1 MKSFDSLNITVLDE
15 PYYNML
21 GEHFAR
27 LTYELEMKR
36 SRSRDIFSWQ
46 AEVRNKLKRA
56 LGDFMH
62 ERTDLNTKILDKIE
76 RKDYVIEKIV
86 FESLPK
92 LYVTGNLYIPKNG
105 DFPAPAILRVHG
117 HWYYAKKSGHVQA
130 SCIGLVKRGYVVL
143 AIDTFGYG
151 ERSPQG
157 SHINGA
163 WLYSVGLTLQGLIL
177 WDNIRALDYLI
188 TREEVDPKRIG
199 VTGASGGGNQTMYL
213 AAIDE
218 RVKVAVPVVSAE
230 VFEDQVVSGRCICE
244 CIPGM
249 LKFANVPDVLALI
262 APRPLL
268 LINGIKDRG
277 FTILRARK
285 AFLKIKEIYRA
296 LGFEERVDLVE
307 VYSGHGYYREMR
319 EAMYSWFDKWLKG
332 IDVTEKTEEEGIVD
346 VESEISDTLNCFR
359 EFPHDTLTL
368 KDIYYNKAIELR
380 EKRQLADLDRW
391 INSRDQLKRS
401 IIENVFGGFPEKYPL
416 NAKTIDVVDIDDYL
430 IELISFRSELDIIIP
445 ALLVKRREAKATRH
459 PVVIY
464 LTPLGKHTILARR
477 EVRELVDKGYVIL
490 SIDYRGIGETE
501 YDELIATKNSIV
513 VGRHILG
520 MRVYD
525 VIRTLDYIS
534 IRKDLDEYNISC
546 WGEGEASIIALIT
559 AALDDRVKSVR
570 LYKLPATLESK
581 EGFNLPPSVFAPNIL
596 KYADIPEL
604 AAMIAPRHLTIIK
617 PMDPLLRPLSY
628 ESTLKLFAFT
638 IKVYKTMNAESN
650 LLIHEDLFT

>member
-1 MKSFDSLNITVLDE
+1 MKFLDPLNITVFDE

-21 GEHFAR
+21 SEHFAR

-36 SRSRDIFSWQ
+36 GRSKDIFSWQ
-46 AEVRNKLKRA
+46 AEVRNKLKKA

-62 ERTDLNTKILDKIE
+62 ERTDLNAKVIDKIE
-76 RKDYVIEKIV
+76 RRDYVIEKIV

-105 DFPAPAILRVHG
+105 DFPVPAVLRVHG

-130 SCIGLVKRGYVVL
+130 SCIGLAKRGYVVL

-157 SHINGA
+157 SHINGV

-177 WDNIRALDYLI
+177 WDNIRALDYLT
-188 TREEVDPKRIG
+188 TRKEVDPKRIG

-230 VFEDQVVSGRCICE
+230 IFEDQVVSGRCICE

-249 LKFANVPDVLALI
+249 LRFANVPDILALI

-285 AFLKIKEIYRA
+285 AYLRLKEIYKT
-296 LGFEERVDLVE
+296 LGFEDRVALVE
-307 VYSGHGYYREMR
+307 VYSGHGYYKEMR

-332 IDVTEKTEEEGIVD
+332 IKTPEKTEEDIVE
-346 VESEISDTLNCFR
+346 VESEISDNLNCFR
-359 EFPHDTLTL
+359 EFPRDTVTL
-368 KDIYYNKAIELR
+368 KDIYYNKVIELR
-380 EKRQLADLDRW
+380 KNRQLSDPNAWVNLRDELRKDIIAD
-391 INSRDQLKRS
+391 
-401 IIENVFGGFPEKYPL
+401 VFGGFPEKCPL
-416 NAKTIDVVDIDDYL
+416 NAKTVNAIDTNEYH

-445 ALLVKRREAKATRH
+445 AVLIRRKEAKYTKY

-464 LTPLGKHTILARR
+464 LTPLGKRVVLARR
-477 EVRELVDKGYVIL
+477 EVRELVDRGYAVL

-501 YDELIATKNSIV
+501 YDELIAVKNSIV
-513 VGRHILG
+513 IGRHILG

-525 VIRTLDYIS
+525 VIRTLDYIGT
-534 IRKDLDEYNISC
+534 RKDLDKHAISC
-546 WGEGEASIIALIT
+546 WGEGEASIIALIA
-559 AALDDRVKSVR
+559 AALDDRVKDVR
-570 LYKLPATLESK
+570 VYKLPATLESK
-581 EGFNLPPSVFAPNIL
+581 EGFNLPPSIFAPNML

-604 AAMIAPRHLTIIK
+604 AAMIAPRHLTVVK
-617 PMDPLLRPLSY
+617 PMDPLLRPLNY
-628 ESTLKLFAFT
+628 ENALKLFEFT

-650 LLIHEDLFT
+650 FTIHED